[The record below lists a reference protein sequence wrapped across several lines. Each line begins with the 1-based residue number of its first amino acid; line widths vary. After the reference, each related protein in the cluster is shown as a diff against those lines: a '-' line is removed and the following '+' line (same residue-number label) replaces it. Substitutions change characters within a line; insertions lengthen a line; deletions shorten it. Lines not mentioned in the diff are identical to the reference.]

1 MSDAVLIAA
10 IGAVGLIFV
19 ALLGLL
25 TQIILKR
32 FAEAKEA
39 AEQTTATLVEV
50 GDKVFRIGEQVDGRL
65 SELLREA
72 RALARAEGI
81 AAGEQAQRDRSSEAQ
96 T

>member
-1 MSDAVLIAA
+1 VSDAVLIAV

-32 FAEAKEA
+32 FSEAKEA